1 MSQPQTTNLAELY
14 ETLQAYRAKA
24 TTGKDNLIDF
34 IQRTKAD
41 YKVAPH
47 HRLIASY
54 LEQVERGE
62 IDRLMIFSPPR
73 HGKSEIVSRRF
84 PAWYLGRNP
93 TKQIIAASYNSDL
106 ASDFGR
112 DVRNLVADPDY
123 HKIFGV
129 SLRQDSKAADR
140 WNTENGGAYIA
151 AGVGSGIT
159 GRGAH
164 VGVID
169 DPIKDRK
176 EAESLTIRNNVWH
189 WYTSTFYT
197 RLMPGA
203 AVILML
209 CMSGDTRVLMADG
222 TEKPLADIKV
232 GDTVATYDNGKLA
245 VSTVRNWKNH
255 GSDFIF
261 TIKMSSGTI
270 VKANERHPFLVCRN
284 GGLEWIKLRD
294 LVVGDSILKVSI
306 GGGGEG
312 SPVPLMDVKNPQIA
326 KDTVS
331 PITIKHG
338 GQTGL
343 DHLLS
348 IQNHAGP
355 HASAIDMELNPLIT
369 IPCSLRKVAS
379 APFAGCLHQEQTY
392 DLIGETSSVL
402 TMTTLPARC
411 EDCCATIVISRSD
424 MERQR
429 ESLSEPLSTYEISP
443 DCIIE
448 ITESGCEDVFDI
460 QVDRTENFIAN
471 GLVSHNTRWHEDD
484 LAGRLIKAMST
495 GGDQWVIVSLPAV
508 AEIGD
513 LLGRSE
519 GEALW
524 PEWYSVEGLKR
535 IKEAIGSSEWAALYQ
550 QRPSIEGGNLFKR
563 EWWQYYRNPSVY
575 EFVIQSWDTAFK
587 IGEEN
592 DYSVCTT
599 WGIVGN
605 MIDMI
610 DRFQARL
617 EMPELKRAAATLALR
632 HRPNAILIEDK
643 ASGQSLIQEL
653 KKDTELSI
661 IPVKTD
667 RDKVSRAHAVTPM
680 IEGGRVRLPEW
691 ASWVD
696 DYLAEMSAFPKGNH
710 DDSVD
715 STTQALNYLRERVS
729 DNIYGYED
737 EDEDRHPF
745 PDGRSAVTGY

>member
-1 MSQPQTTNLAELY
+1 MTQTAQSIDILCEGL
-14 ETLQAYRAKA
+14 LAYRARAK
-24 TTGKDNLIDF
+24 TGRDNLIDF

-47 HRLIASY
+47 HKLIASY
-54 LEQVERGE
+54 LEAVERGE
-62 IDRLMIFSPPR
+62 IDRLMIFTPPR

-93 TKQIIAASYNSDL
+93 NKQIIAASYNSDL
-106 ASDFGR
+106 AGDFGR
-112 DVRNLVADPDY
+112 DVRNLVADEIY
-123 HKIFGV
+123 HNIFGV

-140 WNTENGGAYIA
+140 WNTQNGGAYIA

-176 EAESLTIRNNVWH
+176 EAESLTVRNNIWH

-203 AVILML
+203 AVILM
-209 CMSGDTRVLMADG
+209 M
-222 TEKPLADIKV
+222 
-232 GDTVATYDNGKLA
+232 
-245 VSTVRNWKNH
+245 
-255 GSDFIF
+255 
-261 TIKMSSGTI
+261 
-270 VKANERHPFLVCRN
+270 
-284 GGLEWIKLRD
+284 
-294 LVVGDSILKVSI
+294 
-306 GGGGEG
+306 
-312 SPVPLMDVKNPQIA
+312 
-326 KDTVS
+326 
-331 PITIKHG
+331 
-338 GQTGL
+338 
-343 DHLLS
+343 
-348 IQNHAGP
+348 
-355 HASAIDMELNPLIT
+355 
-369 IPCSLRKVAS
+369 
-379 APFAGCLHQEQTY
+379 
-392 DLIGETSSVL
+392 
-402 TMTTLPARC
+402 
-411 EDCCATIVISRSD
+411 
-424 MERQR
+424 
-429 ESLSEPLSTYEISP
+429 
-443 DCIIE
+443 
-448 ITESGCEDVFDI
+448 
-460 QVDRTENFIAN
+460 
-471 GLVSHNTRWHEDD
+471 TRWHEDD

-495 GGDQWVIVSLPAV
+495 GGDQWVILSLPAI

-513 LLGRSE
+513 PLERSE
-519 GEALW
+519 GAALW

-563 EWWQYYRNPSVY
+563 EWWQYYRNPSSY
-575 EFVIQSWDTAFK
+575 EFIVQSWDTAFK
-587 IGEEN
+587 TGEEN

-599 WGIVGN
+599 WGIAGN
-605 MIDMI
+605 MIDLI

-632 HRPNAILIEDK
+632 HRPHAILIEDK

-653 KKDTELSI
+653 RKDTELSI
-661 IPVKTD
+661 VPVKTD

-696 DYLAEMSAFPKGNH
+696 DYLAEMSAFPKGNY

-737 EDEDRHPF
+737 EDDYRDPF
-745 PDGRSAVTGY
+745 PAGRSAVTGY